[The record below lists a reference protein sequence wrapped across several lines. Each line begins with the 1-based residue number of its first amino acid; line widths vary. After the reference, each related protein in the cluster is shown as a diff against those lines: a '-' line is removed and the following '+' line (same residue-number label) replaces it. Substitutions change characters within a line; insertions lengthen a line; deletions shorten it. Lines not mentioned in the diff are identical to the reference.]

1 MAARSQ
7 LLTSPT
13 LPVWEL
19 SISLARGTA
28 APPPGVNLFAHVV
41 GGPNDLLVWLESQL
55 GLHAPSDSAQ
65 RLAAINA
72 AAAAAVAQL
81 GSALAISNPYK
92 DHPYAVVG
100 RLLEHRDSFLMAAPV
115 GGIASVGGATEAP
128 VPCIDTCGFAAA
140 QVASLPELLQEYAA
154 VMGAA
159 TTDQRRAVASAEP
172 DRLARVFEA
181 LADGQRLPACR
192 ITIADDRAEWPG
204 RWRHLLETVSKSDKE
219 CVVVWSTTVSPPN
232 ANPGSALHTVQT
244 AVDPSFASATVPPI
258 AEDDSLRTVRCTSMA
273 IASQAVAAALNGVTA
288 EELTATVVVCEDDT
302 CAALIDSHLHAFGL
316 PTMGASIAAKGSDV
330 HTLLPLV
337 VEALATPADPR
348 RVKELLSLSES
359 PIPSEARWHLLRAID
374 DLPAVG
380 SPKWEEALA
389 EISTKYPNGSS
400 LVAAV
405 SQWIPAPA
413 SGSTNGG
420 AFNATSVRSAVK
432 NLGDWAIKRA
442 HGISD
447 SIKKA
452 YSGGLPDPADTAKLD
467 IAEARRSHL
476 QSLHA
481 ACRAFESLLAT
492 RASTSP
498 ISRTEYLQLLDTASQ
513 TVPPAPLHPE
523 SAGGPRRVRGFAE
536 LDAVFTDVTR
546 VIWAGTNTKPAGR
559 CQWSHHDIN
568 AVRQQFAIDLD
579 SPSHQLGAK
588 RRAERSGLCRISS
601 ALLIINH
608 PSQDSEG
615 RPHPFWVTI
624 SEMLRAGIKP
634 QSEAAYAS
642 TPLDPAKPPVSVSP
656 WVIRQTATPLT
667 TPPQPVD
674 RIILPAQVQVVP
686 RAKSSQSELLKLL
699 ECPVAWTLTYGCH
712 IRAHTGAGLKNDAIL
727 KGLAAEQV
735 MREVFEPSPP
745 ADTLAALAK
754 LATILR
760 DRLPFIHAGLCQPS
774 AAVERQKFELV
785 LQKAV
790 PVMQCLVDG
799 GVQVTFGAALG
810 QFQTVQGSAPLYN
823 GVMPDGAIDVLGSLT
838 VNGRTVPLVIDEK
851 FGSREKYLKLLKEA
865 RCWQLV
871 MYSDVAGQNAPGI
884 PVDAIGYLVLTESKL
899 YVPAWA
905 AGQLADPR
913 FSSCVEIVGTPV
925 QATLA
930 GQTAALAQQVAA
942 ATATATQPGVTM
954 LAHPRL
960 AAAGGTPHPDLAFV
974 GGGSAKDAVKSA
986 CEYCDYGTLCGKD
999 QVR

>member
-1 MAARSQ
+1 MVARSP
-7 LLTSPT
+7 LPSSPT

-19 SISLARGTA
+19 SISLARGTI
-28 APPPGVNLFAHVV
+28 APPANTNLFAQVV

-55 GLHAPSDSAQ
+55 GLHAPADGAQ

-72 AAAAAVAQL
+72 ATAVAVAQF
-81 GSALAISNPYK
+81 GTALAISSPYQ

-100 RLLEHRDSFLMAAPV
+100 RLLEHRDSFLMAGPISGTAS
-115 GGIASVGGATEAP
+115 GGGGAAVT

-140 QVASLPELLQEYAA
+140 QAAALPELLQEYAG
-154 VMGAA
+154 VMGVA

-181 LADGQRLPACR
+181 LNDGQRLPACR
-192 ITIADDRAEWPG
+192 ITIADDPAEWPG
-204 RWRHLLETVSKSDKE
+204 RWQSLLEAVATLQRE
-219 CVVVWSTTVSPPN
+219 CVMVWSTTAPQPQAS
-232 ANPGSALHTVQT
+232 PGSALHTVQS
-244 AVDPSFASATVPPI
+244 AVNPSFASAAVPPI
-258 AEDDSLRTVRCTSMA
+258 TEDESLRTVRCMSMA
-273 IASQAVAAALNGVTA
+273 IASQAVAAALDGVPA
-288 EELTATVVVCEDDT
+288 EDLARTVVVCEDDT
-302 CAALIDSHLHAFGL
+302 TAALIDGHLHSFGL
-316 PTMGASIAAKGSDV
+316 PTMGAAIAAQASEV
-330 HTLLPLV
+330 HALLPLV
-337 VEALATPADPR
+337 IEALATPADPR
-348 RVKELLSLSES
+348 RIKELLSLPES
-359 PIPSEARWHLLRAID
+359 PIPWESRWHLQRAID

-380 SPKWEEALA
+380 SPKWDEALA
-389 EISTKYPNGSS
+389 AVAAKYPNGAGV
-400 LVAAV
+400 VATV
-405 SQWIPAPA
+405 NSWIPAPS
-413 SGSTNGG
+413 SGPGTAGG
-420 AFNATSVRSAVK
+420 LNPTSVGSAVK
-432 NLGDWAIKRA
+432 NLGDWAIKKA

-447 SIKKA
+447 SMKKA
-452 YSGGLPDPADTAKLD
+452 YSGGLPDPAGTAKLD

-481 ACRAFESLLAT
+481 ACRAFESLLAA
-492 RASTSP
+492 RVSTSP

-536 LDAVFTDVTR
+536 LDAVSTDVPR
-546 VIWAGTNTKPAGR
+546 VIWVGTNTKPTGR
-559 CQWSHHDIN
+559 CQWSHHDIH

-624 SEMLRAGIKP
+624 SEMLRAGKP
-634 QSEAAYAS
+634 QSEAAYDPA
-642 TPLDPAKPPVSVSP
+642 PLDPARPPRSISP
-656 WVIRQTATPLT
+656 WVIRQTTTPLT
-667 TPPQPVD
+667 IPPQPID
-674 RIILPAQVQVVP
+674 RIILPTQVQVSP

-699 ECPVAWTLTYGCH
+699 QCPVAWTLTYGCH
-712 IRAHTGAGLKNDAIL
+712 IRAQAGAGLKNDAIL

-745 ADTLAALAK
+745 ADRVAALAK
-754 LATILR
+754 LMTILQ

-774 AAVERQKFELV
+774 AAAERQKFEHV

-799 GVQVTFGAALG
+799 GVQVMFGAALG
-810 QFQTVQGSAPLYN
+810 QFQTAQGSAPVYN
-823 GVMPDGAIDVLGSLT
+823 GVVPDGAIDVLGSLA
-838 VNGRTVPLVIDEK
+838 VNGRIVPLVFDEK
-851 FGSREKYLKLLKEA
+851 FGSRDKYLKLLKEA

-871 MYSDVAGQNAPGI
+871 MYSDVTGQKAPGI
-884 PVDAIGYLVLTESKL
+884 PVDAIGYLVLTEGKL

-905 AGQLADPR
+905 AGELAAPR
-913 FSSCVEIVGTPV
+913 FSSCVEIVGTAG
-925 QATLA
+925 QATLG
-930 GQTAALAQQVAA
+930 GQAAALAQQVATASA
-942 ATATATQPGVTM
+942 AATQPGATM

-960 AAAGGTPHPDLAFV
+960 AVAGGTLHPDLAFV
-974 GGGSAKDAVKSA
+974 GGSNTKEAVKSA
-986 CEYCDYGTLCGKD
+986 CEYCDYGALCGKD